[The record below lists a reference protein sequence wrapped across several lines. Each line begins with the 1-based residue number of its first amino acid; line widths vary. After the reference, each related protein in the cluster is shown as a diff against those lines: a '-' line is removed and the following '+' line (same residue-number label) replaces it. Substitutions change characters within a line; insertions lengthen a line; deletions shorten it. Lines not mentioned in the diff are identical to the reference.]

1 MYRRGHYCMLALIG
15 LAWMADTAFPST
27 HEFFKGKTIRIVV
40 AYSPG
45 ASFDVYSRTIAR
57 HLGKQIPGNPTIIVE
72 NMTGAGGLVLANH
85 LYKVAKPDGLTI
97 GTFNGGLLMGQIL
110 GWPGI
115 EFDARKYEYIGV
127 PSKLDSVCVFTK
139 GSGITSFEKWKA
151 SKVPVKMGGTAAG
164 SAMVDAPRLL
174 MALFGLPTQLI
185 TGYKGFADVRLA
197 MEGGEVDG
205 VCASWDGIHLA
216 WGKKIESGDIV
227 VVLQTPEQRLRD
239 LPKVPSAI
247 EFAKDEKERQLIQV
261 GLQDPALLG
270 HLYSLPPGT
279 PKDRVQF
286 LGKAFIESIKT
297 PAYAA
302 DALNS
307 KLRVDP
313 VGGEELE
320 KIVERLFKLGPATTE
335 RLKEILRN

>member
-1 MYRRGHYCMLALIG
+1 MYSRAYYCLLAFIG
-15 LAWMADTAFPST
+15 LAWMADTAHPST
-27 HEFFKGKTIRIVV
+27 HEFFKEKTIRIVV

-45 ASFDVYSRTIAR
+45 ASFDIYSRTIAR
-57 HLGKQIPGNPTIIVE
+57 HLGKHIPGNPTIVVE

-97 GTFNGGLLMGQIL
+97 GNFNGGLLMGQIL

-115 EFDARKYEYIGV
+115 EFDARKFEYLGV
-127 PSKLDSVCVFTK
+127 PSKLDSVCAFTK
-139 GSGITSFEKWKA
+139 RSGITSFERWKA
-151 SKVPVKMGGTAAG
+151 SKVAVKMGGTAPG
-164 SAMVDAPRLL
+164 SAMVDAPKLL

-197 MEGGEVDG
+197 VEGGEVDG
-205 VCASWDGIHLA
+205 VCASWDGIHLV

-227 VVLQTPEQRLRD
+227 VALQTPEQRLPD
-239 LPKVPSAI
+239 LPKVSSAI
-247 EFAKDEKERQLIQV
+247 EFAKTETERQLIQV

-279 PKDRVQF
+279 PKDRVQV
-286 LGKAFIESIKT
+286 LGKAFIDTIKT
-297 PAYAA
+297 TGYAA

-313 VGGEELE
+313 ASREEIE
-320 KIVERLFKLGPATTE
+320 RIVQRLFNLSPAMAD
-335 RLKEILRN
+335 RLKGILK